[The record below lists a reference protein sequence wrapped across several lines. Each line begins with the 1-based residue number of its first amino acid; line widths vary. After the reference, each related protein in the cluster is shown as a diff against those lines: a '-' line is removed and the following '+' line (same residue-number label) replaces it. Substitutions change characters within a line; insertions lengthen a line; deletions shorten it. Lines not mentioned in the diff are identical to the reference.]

1 VTRVTIV
8 EPTGRWA
15 AEYAR
20 IENDLRW
27 SVGERACEIDHIGS
41 TSVLG
46 LPSKDVIDVQ
56 ITVPEGSGLEDVAS
70 LLEQAG
76 WQRKGSIERDH
87 HVPGFP
93 IDDGEWRKV
102 LVTEPNGA
110 RPTNVHVRVQGKAN
124 QRYALL
130 FRDFLRTHDEE
141 AAAYAAAKRAL
152 AALAPDSGTYASA
165 KDPICDLVYLAA
177 ERWADDVGWPSIG
190 PDGN

>member
-56 ITVPEGSGLEDVAS
+56 VTVPDVQGVEEVAS
-70 LLEQAG
+70 LLEHAG
-76 WQRKGSIERDH
+76 WRRGAEGARDH
-87 HVPGFP
+87 QVPGLP
-93 IDDGEWRKV
+93 SDPREWRKI
-102 LVTEPNGA
+102 LFTEPSGA
-110 RPTNVHVRVQGKAN
+110 RRTHVHMRVQGRAN

-165 KDPICDLVYLAA
+165 KDPVCDLVYLAA